1 MVPPGDLVEGDD
13 YFEAFN
19 DLLVTKEKINS
30 IPSKTMSALQQEIDY
45 ELFFN
50 EILGEVRNEIIAKE
64 IQSFMINL
72 ELAQVD
78 INAEN
83 INLQNTFS
91 NEKQKLDSLLFV
103 SAEFES
109 EQHEF
114 SLIEIEKLK
123 VDNKKLSIL
132 NSLEQEER
140 EKGFSNTQNK
150 LDNGRRIISNQYK
163 LNNDS
168 LQVEFSNQR
177 ELLNYQIHKSESKEK
192 KAAENRVKLIQET
205 EGPLRDVQ
213 MKPNYLKDTSGKMYP
228 FNEMT
233 QRVFKKTNSAGEVI
247 SVTIQRVVVDERG
260 YGVVYEKTSNL
271 DLELFY
277 TSNGVPITEDIW
289 FNESTGVN
297 VIKD

>member
-45 ELFFN
+45 DLFFN

-109 EQHEF
+109 EQH
-114 SLIEIEKLK
+114 
-123 VDNKKLSIL
+123 
-132 NSLEQEER
+132 
-140 EKGFSNTQNK
+140 
-150 LDNGRRIISNQYK
+150 
-163 LNNDS
+163 
-168 LQVEFSNQR
+168 
-177 ELLNYQIHKSESKEK
+177 
-192 KAAENRVKLIQET
+192 
-205 EGPLRDVQ
+205 
-213 MKPNYLKDTSGKMYP
+213 
-228 FNEMT
+228 
-233 QRVFKKTNSAGEVI
+233 
-247 SVTIQRVVVDERG
+247 
-260 YGVVYEKTSNL
+260 
-271 DLELFY
+271 
-277 TSNGVPITEDIW
+277 
-289 FNESTGVN
+289 
-297 VIKD
+297 